1 MIESTL
7 HTALTRSGYRARFPN
22 APKEVLVRFIVRLLV
37 LACLAAVV
45 AIPAAS
51 AADRMWV
58 GFHDDPVLRFDG
70 ARTQALDRARGNGAA
85 VVRTLVE
92 WHKIAPTRPATAT
105 NPFDPAYKF
114 DDLDELVRNAQQRG
128 LEVLITIWGT
138 PGWANGNQ
146 KPQAMP
152 TQIGDFQSFAQAVAA
167 RYSGRFAGYPFV
179 RFYTIWNESNLAT
192 FLVPQFNAAGKI
204 VSPRNYARLA
214 RAGIAGIRA
223 GNRRGLV
230 AIGETSSNGRD
241 KPRPGL
247 TDTVAPA
254 TFMKG
259 VAAALGKVRFDA
271 WAHHPYPF
279 PVNQKPTQLVRYPN
293 VTLTSMPR
301 FEKDIDLAFKR
312 KNVPIW
318 ITEYGNETR
327 PGEPKG
333 VTEGQQALYVPQ
345 ALAMARKDKRVQM
358 FVWFVMQDSAGSLWQ
373 SGIYRG
379 DGSAKPAMTRFAR
392 TAKPLTP
399 VNGKMTV
406 RGGTKNPKLTVY
418 LREYCF
424 NNQTGATVG
433 YTVRSYLGRK
443 LVAVSQGASPL
454 GLDCTVSLRV
464 NKLTVAKKK
473 TYRVT
478 VAANTLISAEL
489 TRIFTIVGA

>member
-1 MIESTL
+1 
-7 HTALTRSGYRARFPN
+7 
-22 APKEVLVRFIVRLLV
+22 VRFIVRLLV
-37 LACLAAVV
+37 LACLTAAVS
-45 AIPAAS
+45 IPAAS

-70 ARTQALDRARGNGAA
+70 GRAEALDRARGNGAA

-92 WHKIAPTRPATAT
+92 WHKVAPTRPATAT
-105 NPFDPAYKF
+105 DPFDPAYKF
-114 DDLDELVRNAQQRG
+114 DDVDELVRNAQLRG
-128 LEVLITIWGT
+128 MEVLITIWGT

-152 TQIGDFQSFAQAVAA
+152 TQIGDFQSFARAVAS

-192 FLVPQFNAAGKI
+192 FLVPQFDASGRI

-214 RAGIAGIRA
+214 RAGIAGIKA
-223 GNRRGLV
+223 GNGRALV

-241 KPRPGL
+241 KRRPGL

-259 VAAALGKVRFDA
+259 VAAAIGKVKFDA

-279 PVNQKPTQLVRYPN
+279 PVNQRPTQLVRYPN
-293 VTLTSMPR
+293 VTLKSMPR
-301 FEKDIDLAFKR
+301 FERDIDIAFKR

-333 VTEGQQALYVPQ
+333 VTESQQAAYIPQ
-345 ALAMARKDKRVQM
+345 ALAIARKDPRVQM
-358 FVWFVMQDSAGSLWQ
+358 FIWFVMQDSPGSLWQ

-379 DGSAKPAMTRFAR
+379 DGSAKPAMSRFAR
-392 TAKPLTP
+392 AAGQSP
-399 VNGKMTV
+399 VNGKIV
-406 RGGTKNPKLTVY
+406 VKGGTRNPKITVY
-418 LREYCF
+418 LREYCA
-424 NNQTGATVG
+424 NNSSGSTVG
-433 YTVRSYLGRK
+433 YTVRGYLGTK

-473 TYRVT
+473 SYRVT
-478 VAANTLISAEL
+478 VAANTATTSEI
-489 TRIFTIVGA
+489 TRIITVVGA

>member
-1 MIESTL
+1 VPAS
-7 HTALTRSGYRARFPN
+7 PN
-22 APKEVLVRFIVRLLV
+22 ALKEVLVRFIVRLLV
-37 LACLAAVV
+37 LACLTAAVS
-45 AIPAAS
+45 IPAAS

-70 ARTQALDRARGNGAA
+70 GRTEALDRARGNGAA

-92 WHKIAPTRPATAT
+92 WHKVAPTKPTTAT
-105 NPFDPAYKF
+105 DPFDAAYKF
-114 DDLDELVRNAQQRG
+114 DDVDELVRNAQQRG
-128 LEVLITIWGT
+128 MEVLITIWGT

-152 TQIGDFQSFAQAVAA
+152 AKLGDFQSFARAVAA

-192 FLVPQFNAAGKI
+192 FLVPQFDASGRI

-223 GNRRGLV
+223 GNGRALV

-241 KPRPGL
+241 KRRPGL

-259 VAAALGKVRFDA
+259 VAAAIGKVKFDA

-293 VTLTSMPR
+293 VTLKSMPR
-301 FEKDIDLAFKR
+301 FEKDLDTAFKR
-312 KNVPIW
+312 KNVPVW

-333 VTEGQQALYVPQ
+333 VTESQQASYIPQ
-345 ALAMARKDKRVQM
+345 ALAMARKDPRVQM
-358 FVWFVMQDSAGSLWQ
+358 FIWFVMQDSPGSLWQ

-379 DGSAKPAMTRFAR
+379 DGSAKPAMSRFAR
-392 TAKPLTP
+392 AAGLSP
-399 VNGKMTV
+399 VNGKVVV
-406 RGGTKNPKLTVY
+406 RGGTKNPKVTVY
-418 LREYCF
+418 LREYCA
-424 NNQTGATVG
+424 NNAPGTTVG
-433 YTVRSYLGRK
+433 YTVRGYLGAR
-443 LVAVSQGASPL
+443 LVAVSQGATPL

-464 NKLTVAKKK
+464 NKLTVAKKRS
-473 TYRVT
+473 YRVT
-478 VAANTLISAEL
+478 VAANTATTAEI
-489 TRIFTIVGA
+489 TRIITVVGA